1 MVVMNETNLEHT
13 GNFTPPRNILPV
25 LQKLKSAYLVWHE
38 YHQILPKAHRYS
50 LGQKTD
56 NLLAE
61 TIEAIVTAAFLQ
73 KQEKLPYVKR
83 AIQKLDTAKIFLLIL
98 WETKSLND
106 KKYLALSIKLNEV
119 GKMLGGWNG
128 QLAKASSAKA
138 S

>member
-73 KQEKLPYVKR
+73 KQEKLPRWY
-83 AIQKLDTAKIFLLIL
+83 FN
-98 WETKSLND
+98 SC
-106 KKYLALSIKLNEV
+106 
-119 GKMLGGWNG
+119 
-128 QLAKASSAKA
+128 
-138 S
+138 

>member
-1 MVVMNETNLEHT
+1 MDISGFRVSNIKSLIT
-13 GNFTPPRNILPV
+13 GVPER
-25 LQKLKSAYLVWHE
+25 LKSAYLVWHE

-73 KQEKLPYVKR
+73 KQEKLPYVRR
-83 AIQKLDTAKIFLLIL
+83 AIQKLDTAKIFLMIL

-106 KKYLALSIKLNEV
+106 KKYLTLSVKLDEV
-119 GKMLGGWNG
+119 GKMLGGWGG
-128 QLAKASSAKA
+128 QLTKQNSPDKSSREK
-138 S
+138 